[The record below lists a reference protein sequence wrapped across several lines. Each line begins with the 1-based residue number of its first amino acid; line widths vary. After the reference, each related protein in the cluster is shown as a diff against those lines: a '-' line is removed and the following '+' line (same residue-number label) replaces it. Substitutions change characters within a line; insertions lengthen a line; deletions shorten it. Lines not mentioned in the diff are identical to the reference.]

1 MRLIIH
7 LAAVVRMAC
16 PRQSSPLLVALAK
29 LLVTWD
35 FAGGCLCRS
44 LVAATFMLLLSSKER
59 REEKRGIAEGEE
71 DDQRSLSPTT
81 CGSRLLAVK
90 RRNERRRGK
99 GIEGSGE
106 MGGGTRVSWRR
117 AAAQGDALLNQAA
130 TSSVALAGED
140 GRRVCPIKATN
151 GWDLIKI
158 GQNLVST
165 FPNVH
170 LPPGFKT
177 PKFDKYD
184 GHGDP
189 IAHIKIY
196 CNQLRGAGGK
206 EELLM
211 DDMAQDFVRQFQYN
225 VDIMPDHNTLSNMR
239 KKANKSFRE
248 YVIKWR
254 EQAAQVKPPLD
265 EKELVDIFIE
275 AQDPNYFYHLTATIG
290 RTFHTLIKI
299 GEMVESGLK
308 TGRIVSQAS
317 IKATTQVI
325 QGGPSGFGNCK
336 RKDISISIRGL
347 QCLVIF
353 SSSQS
358 PLFSGPNSR
367 KPSPTTTTLSGP
379 IQLSSYAK
387 LCSRAGTK
395 NEIHSIGRVISSLFQ
410 KLKKI
415 GVIKSIPPHYL
426 NLNAPGFQAND
437 ILFVVTDDQNTPN
450 VTNSPLPAQNNLVGM
465 ICDDQEYKLLS
476 KMVKL
481 FSKIGEEDKS
491 IKSLEP
497 VTSLSVEGVNL
508 DTKVL
513 CVLGVSKRLEVRS
526 SMPILYVSKGFSL
539 TQQDQSCVAKL
550 KEPILVKPVQ
560 QLPVTNPKVV
570 PWNYNKIV
578 VFYRGKEIVEEVYEA
593 RGLTRSGRCYS
604 PKELR
609 KGKMAQDIQVPLKKI
624 LNEAH
629 VSKETTVNQLEKM
642 ANRIFESNTITF
654 TDDELPTEGAGHNRA
669 LHLIVKCEGNYV
681 NRVIIDGGSGHDTI
695 GEIKLNMTIGPV
707 DFMIVF
713 QVMDM
718 DTSYNFLLGR
728 PWIQMAQAVPST
740 LHQVVNFEYD
750 HQEII
755 VHGKMIYLF
764 IEIHPFHTWRQMR
777 HVLSLFTSLLR
788 SYQSIDSKKE
798 TPSSNHVSLFP
809 LQWKQGTFGLGY
821 KQSKRNEDKAKNHK
835 MTDWVLP

>member
-1 MRLIIH
+1 
-7 LAAVVRMAC
+7 
-16 PRQSSPLLVALAK
+16 
-29 LLVTWD
+29 
-35 FAGGCLCRS
+35 
-44 LVAATFMLLLSSKER
+44 
-59 REEKRGIAEGEE
+59 
-71 DDQRSLSPTT
+71 
-81 CGSRLLAVK
+81 
-90 RRNERRRGK
+90 
-99 GIEGSGE
+99 
-106 MGGGTRVSWRR
+106 
-117 AAAQGDALLNQAA
+117 
-130 TSSVALAGED
+130 
-140 GRRVCPIKATN
+140 
-151 GWDLIKI
+151 
-158 GQNLVST
+158 
-165 FPNVH
+165 
-170 LPPGFKT
+170 
-177 PKFDKYD
+177 
-184 GHGDP
+184 
-189 IAHIKIY
+189 
-196 CNQLRGAGGK
+196 
-206 EELLM
+206 
-211 DDMAQDFVRQFQYN
+211 
-225 VDIMPDHNTLSNMR
+225 MR

-265 EKELVDIFIE
+265 EQELVDIFIE
-275 AQDPNYFYHLTATIG
+275 AQNPNYFYHLTATIG

-308 TGRIVSQAS
+308 TGMIVSQAS
-317 IKATTQVI
+317 IKANTQVI
-325 QGGPSGFGNCK
+325 QGGPRGFGNCK

-379 IQLSSYAK
+379 IQLSPYAK
-387 LCSRAGTK
+387 LCSRSGTK

-410 KLKKI
+410 KLRKI

-437 ILFVVTDDQNTPN
+437 IL
-450 VTNSPLPAQNNLVGM
+450 GM
-465 ICDDQEYKLLS
+465 ICDDQEYKLLG

-497 VTSLSVEGVNL
+497 VTSLSVEGLNL

-513 CVLGVSKRLEVRS
+513 CVFGVSKRLEVRS
-526 SMPILYVSKGFSL
+526 GMPMLYVSKGFSL

-578 VFYRGKEIVEEVYEA
+578 VFYRGKEIVEEVDEA

-669 LHLIVKCEGNYV
+669 LHLTVKCEGHYV
-681 NRVIIDGGSGHDTI
+681 NRVIIDGGSG
-695 GEIKLNMTIGPV
+695 
-707 DFMIVF
+707 
-713 QVMDM
+713 
-718 DTSYNFLLGR
+718 

-755 VHGKMIYLF
+755 VHGEDDLSIYRDPSIPYMEANEACASVVYKSFEIVSVDRFKERDPIVQPCLSSSSSMVATTMLKYGYQPGLEIEASFTHEDIIEVIQDPSQLF
-764 IEIHPFHTWRQMR
+764 CEVNMVQ
-777 HVLSLFTSLLR
+777 VGEGTSHADVHLVGSSVELNNWEATHFPTR
-788 SYQSIDSKKE
+788 KK
-798 TPSSNHVSLFP
+798 S
-809 LQWKQGTFGLGY
+809 W
-821 KQSKRNEDKAKNHK
+821 
-835 MTDWVLP
+835 